1 LQKRKIKVSYVVETG
16 RAAEDELVSVCLENF
31 SLTFVD
37 LLVHEDADGLEAGRA
52 LQDLVRNAVV
62 FGRNLEM
69 TKT

>member
-16 RAAEDELVSVCLENF
+16 RAAEDELVSVGLENF
-31 SLTFVD
+31 SLTFVN